1 MMERLRLRLG
11 GLLRRLRRS
20 SGKGRSRPMPQGRAR
35 SVIVLKPR
43 DSRFREVICVL
54 RDDAFSDPD
63 CDREELLRQAREV
76 ARAETGSVLPPRE
89 RLPLWP
95 AVLLLLGTA
104 LILKLTGVI

>member
-20 SGKGRSRPMPQGRAR
+20 PGKGRSRPVPQGRTR

-43 DSRFREVICVL
+43 DPRFQELICVL
-54 RDDAFSDPD
+54 RDDAFSDPEL
-63 CDREELLRQAREV
+63 DREELLRQAREA
-76 ARAETGSVLPPRE
+76 ARAEAESLLAPGE

-95 AVLLLLGTA
+95 AALLLLGA
-104 LILKLTGVI
+104 LVILKLTGVI

>member
-20 SGKGRSRPMPQGRAR
+20 PGKGRSRPVPQGRAR

-43 DSRFREVICVL
+43 DPRFQELICVL
-54 RDDAFSDPD
+54 RDDVFSDPEL
-63 CDREELLRQAREV
+63 DREELLRQAREA
-76 ARAETGSVLPPRE
+76 ARAEAESLLPPGE

-95 AVLLLLGTA
+95 AALLLLGAA

>member
-20 SGKGRSRPMPQGRAR
+20 PGKGRSCPMPQGRAR

-43 DSRFREVICVL
+43 DPRFQEVICVL

-63 CDREELLRQAREV
+63 LDREELLQQAREA
-76 ARAETGSVLPPRE
+76 ARGETGNVLPPRE
-89 RLPLWP
+89 RLSLWP
-95 AVLLLLGTA
+95 AALLLLGT
-104 LILKLTGVI
+104 LVILKLTGVI

>member
-20 SGKGRSRPMPQGRAR
+20 PGKGRSRPMPQGRTK

-43 DSRFREVICVL
+43 DSRFQEVICVL
-54 RDDAFSDPD
+54 RDDAFSDPEL
-63 CDREELLRQAREV
+63 DREELLRQAREA
-76 ARAETGSVLPPRE
+76 ARAEAESLLAPGE

-95 AVLLLLGTA
+95 AALLLLGAA

>member
-20 SGKGRSRPMPQGRAR
+20 PGKGRSRPMPQGRAR

-43 DSRFREVICVL
+43 DPRFQELICVL
-54 RDDAFSDPD
+54 RDDAFSAPAL
-63 CDREELLRQAREV
+63 DREELLRQAREA
-76 ARAETGSVLPPRE
+76 ARAEAESLLAPGE

-95 AVLLLLGTA
+95 AALLLLGA
-104 LILKLTGVI
+104 LVILKLTGVI

>member
-11 GLLRRLRRS
+11 SLIRRFRRDS
-20 SGKGRSRPMPQGRAR
+20 DRGRSRPMPQGRVR

-43 DSRFREVICVL
+43 DPRFQEVICVL

-63 CDREELLRQAREV
+63 CDREELLRQAREA
-76 ARAETGSVLPPRE
+76 ARAETGSVLPPGQ

-95 AVLLLLGTA
+95 ATLLLLGA
-104 LILKLTGVI
+104 LLILKLTGVL

>member
-20 SGKGRSRPMPQGRAR
+20 PGKGRSRPMPQGRTK

-43 DSRFREVICVL
+43 DSRFQEVICVL
-54 RDDAFSDPD
+54 RDDAFSDPEL
-63 CDREELLRQAREV
+63 DREELLRQAREA
-76 ARAETGSVLPPRE
+76 ARAEAESLLAPGE

-95 AVLLLLGTA
+95 AALLLLGA
-104 LILKLTGVI
+104 LVILKLTGVI

>member
-20 SGKGRSRPMPQGRAR
+20 PGKGRSRPVPQGRAR

-43 DSRFREVICVL
+43 DPRFQELICVL
-54 RDDAFSDPD
+54 RDDAFSDPELE
-63 CDREELLRQAREV
+63 REELLRQAREA
-76 ARAETGSVLPPRE
+76 ARAEAESLLAPGE

-95 AVLLLLGTA
+95 AALLLLGA
-104 LILKLTGVI
+104 LVILKLTEVI

>member
-43 DSRFREVICVL
+43 DSRFQEVICVL
-54 RDDAFSDPD
+54 RDDAFSDPEL
-63 CDREELLRQAREV
+63 DREELLRQAREA
-76 ARAETGSVLPPRE
+76 ARAEAESFLAPGE

-95 AVLLLLGTA
+95 AALLLLGA
-104 LILKLTGVI
+104 LVILKLTGVI

>member
-20 SGKGRSRPMPQGRAR
+20 PGKGRSRPVPQGRTR

-43 DSRFREVICVL
+43 DPRFQELICVL
-54 RDDAFSDPD
+54 RDDVFSDPEL
-63 CDREELLRQAREV
+63 DREELLRQAREA
-76 ARAETGSVLPPRE
+76 ARAEAESLLAPGE

-95 AVLLLLGTA
+95 AALLLLGA
-104 LILKLTGVI
+104 LVILKLTGVI